1 MWRYYWSRISSRF
14 NLIVAS
20 RCWTGTCF
28 QLLVRWSVN
37 AMEYVLVTARRG
49 GYSCR
54 KCCFTMQSTA
64 SPWLLAAIQTKLLAC
79 KGKILL

>member
-1 MWRYYWSRISSRF
+1 M
-14 NLIVAS
+14 
-20 RCWTGTCF
+20 
-28 QLLVRWSVN
+28 N
-37 AMEYVLVTARRG
+37 AVEYVLVTARRG